1 MMQEGKATM
10 SESELEGPREVWNA
24 ALTQSFTC
32 AKIKGCWVKNT
43 FGCPLGIPCSFLIVQ
58 CLSVTKTSG
67 ILSNH

>member
-32 AKIKGCWVKNT
+32 EKKGV
-43 FGCPLGIPCSFLIVQ
+43 LGEKYFRMPPWDTL
-58 CLSVTKTSG
+58 
-67 ILSNH
+67 